1 MKISDIDIIY
11 ISYDEPNAEINYADL
26 LNKAP
31 WAKRVHGVKG
41 SDAAHK
47 AAAQLSDTDWFVTVD
62 GDNQIDIK
70 FLNLE
75 LDTANNSNIKVYS
88 WCGYNVINGLK
99 YGNGGLKVWSKD
111 FVNNMKTHESASS
124 DESQIDFCWQAG
136 YKNFPFVFSNSIMN
150 ETPYQ
155 AWRAGFREGV
165 KMLTKNGIKV
175 KPQNISAEVY
185 WHNIHRLRVWSS
197 IGAHSKNGLYAI
209 LGARQGSIMLHDD
222 NWDYRQVRD
231 FEVLE
236 QIYNDIAKKFEN
248 DLDGCQQEIENLSQ
262 QIKIKLGL
270 NWANFNPEQS
280 LCLIDFYNE
289 SIELGR
295 TYYSR
300 DNLWKN
306 SF

>member
-1 MKISDIDIIY
+1 MKISEIDIIY

-47 AAAQLSDTDWFVTVD
+47 AAAQLSDTEWFVTVD
-62 GDNQIDIK
+62 GDNQIHTK
-70 FLNLE
+70 FLDLNLDITTDE
-75 LDTANNSNIKVYS
+75 VKVFS
-88 WCGYNVINGLK
+88 WCANNVINGLK
-99 YGNGGLKVWSKD
+99 YGNGGLKIWSKS
-111 FVNNMKTHESASS
+111 FVNNMLTHESAESNG
-124 DESQIDFCWQAG
+124 SQIDFCWEEG
-136 YKNFPFVFSNSIMN
+136 YKNFPLVFSDSIMN

-175 KPQNISAEVY
+175 QPQNISSEVY
-185 WHNIHRLRVWSS
+185 WHNIHRLRIWSS
-197 IGAHSKNGLYAI
+197 IGAHAKNGLFSI
-209 LGARQGSIMLHDD
+209 LGARQGSLMLHDSS
-222 NWDYRQVRD
+222 WDYVQVRD
-231 FEVLE
+231 FEVLT
-236 QIYNDIAKKFEN
+236 QIYDDKAKQFET
-248 DLDGCQQEIENLSQ
+248 DLSSCQEEITKTGH
-262 QIKIKLGL
+262 QIKLKLGL
-270 NWANFNPEQS
+270 NWANFDADQS
-280 LCLIDFYNE
+280 LCLIDLYNE

-295 TYYSR
+295 TYYNR

>member
-11 ISYDEPNAEINYADL
+11 ISYDEPNAELNYADL

-47 AAAQLSDTDWFVTVD
+47 AAAALADTEWFVTVD
-62 GDNQIDIK
+62 GDNKIYNK
-70 FLNLE
+70 FLD
-75 LDTANNSNIKVYS
+75 LDIDTSNADVKVFS
-88 WCGYNVINGLK
+88 WCGHNVVNGLK
-99 YGNGGLKVWSKD
+99 YGNGGVKVWSKE
-111 FVNNMKTHESASS
+111 FVNNMQTHESASS
-124 DESQIDFCWQAG
+124 DESQIDFCWEKG
-136 YKNFPFVFSNSIMN
+136 YKNFPIVFSDSVIN

-175 KPQNISAEVY
+175 MPQHITDEVY
-185 WHNIHRLRVWSS
+185 WHNIHRLRIWSS
-197 IGAHSKNGLYAI
+197 VGAHVKNGLFAI
-209 LGARQGSIMLHDD
+209 LGARQGSLMLHDS

-231 FEVLE
+231 FEALQ
-236 QIYNDIAKKFEN
+236 QIYNDIAKCFEGN
-248 DLDGCQQEIENLSQ
+248 ELACQDEIKILGK

-270 NWANFNPEQS
+270 NWANFDSEQS
-280 LCLIDFYNE
+280 LYLTELYNE

-295 TYYSR
+295 TYYNR
-300 DNLWKN
+300 DNQWKN